1 MRKFLKG
8 EKLPA
13 WRLNE
18 LVETLELLQEKVTEL
33 EAKLQSAAGASASGD
48 RGGAAGG
55 ATGATRARMYKA
67 KGQRPEVVR
76 NLWEPFYLDHRN
88 GLVAPGSPGWYVRK
102 AADMP
107 PELLDVQPTEG
118 MSVWLKTPNDNK
130 EGCSVGECDSAR
142 GLVFLPRG
150 SDEPRDLLCSCAG
163 YSHVYLGAFGA
174 DCRWANV
181 TVAGFDDRRKITF
194 YRAAEQPRRLADISC
209 TGEEWDSFNY
219 SEDPERGEMPVTLRA
234 EGYEVPAG
242 AMYLRRLKPTGAT
255 RIRAGAE
262 RLWVAGGVDL
272 LPEDSACTSRS
283 KDERGLPQLEGERD
297 VVPECLFCVTPEW
310 RKLASLN
317 VGATAVGLYGYPLH
331 PGRWAL
337 RFAPGTLDASGTA
350 RWVRYTPDNSA
361 GEGVPQPGDDICGA
375 KWEILS
381 KVCNVARWSPGV
393 SSGVMCWAG
402 LVSTRT
408 LFAQVTEPECG
419 EPFVYYVLE
428 EKCHWLP
435 DLTTEG
441 CWRVVS

>member
-48 RGGAAGG
+48 RSGAAGG
-55 ATGATRARMYKA
+55 ATGAPRARMYKA

-76 NLWEPFYLDHRN
+76 HLWEPFFLDHRN

-118 MSVWLKTPNDNK
+118 MSVWLKTPNEYA
-130 EGCSVGECDSAR
+130 EGCSVGESDRSVR
-142 GLVFLPRG
+142 ELVFLPRG
-150 SDEPRDLLCSCAG
+150 NEVPRDLLCSCAG
-163 YSHVYLGAFGA
+163 YGHVYLGSFGA
-174 DCRWANV
+174 DCRYKNV
-181 TVAGFDDRRKITF
+181 TIEGFDDRRKMTF
-194 YRAAEQPRRLADISC
+194 YRAAAQLGRLADISC
-209 TGEEWDSFNY
+209 TGEGWDSINY
-219 SEDPERGEMPVTLRA
+219 SEEPERGEMPVTLRA

-242 AMYLRRLKPTGAT
+242 AMYLRRLKPVGAT

-262 RLWVAGGVDL
+262 QLRVSSGVDL
-272 LPEDSACTSRS
+272 LPEDSACTSREA
-283 KDERGLPQLEGERD
+283 DERGLPQMDCARD

-317 VGATAVGLYGYPLH
+317 VGTTAVGLYGYPLH

-337 RFAPGTLDASGTA
+337 RFAPGTLPGTVPTA
-350 RWVRYTPDNSA
+350 VGAQWLRYTPDASA
-361 GEGVPQPGDDICGA
+361 GQGVPAPGDEICGA
-375 KWEILS
+375 YWQELAAT
-381 KVCNVARWSPGV
+381 CNVLRGGWGAVTGTQY
-393 SSGVMCWAG
+393 SS
-402 LVSTRT
+402 RT
-408 LFAQVTEPECG
+408 LIAPGKNAETGCAWVW
-419 EPFVYYVLE
+419 FVE
-428 EKCHWLP
+428 EESSYCQ
-435 DLTTEG
+435 G
-441 CWRVVS
+441 WRVKG